1 MNYKILKIFSC
12 AILTFLLFSIAFI
25 DAGCNSQKYNTFESE
40 YFIFQ
45 VSLEDE
51 KAIIIGLTD
60 RGKEQEYLIIPEF
73 LNGFRVKAISE
84 YVVSVGQAKKAY
96 KDWKSI
102 GYNSENLKKVYINF
116 DIEIHNCYLSAG
128 IISKSNCP
136 HFERLIYIKN
146 NTLVDSSDRVNNT
159 LRTSLIGSKN
169 HAIHVSAA
177 NVSYFYN
184 YENSPNDNY
193 YWIDDYDY
201 GKKIEF
207 IPPEPSRS
215 GYVFGG
221 WYKESECINKWD
233 FNIDA
238 LPNVLYDEWSNKIY
252 QETKLYAKWIEIG
265 GY

>member
-1 MNYKILKIFSC
+1 MKKLKNKKFSC
-12 AILTFLLFSIAFI
+12 IILTLLLFSFI
-25 DAGCNSQKYNTFESE
+25 FVGAGCTSQKYKTFESE

-60 RGKEQEYLIIPEF
+60 SGKEQEYLIIPEF
-73 LNGFRVKAISE
+73 LNGFRIKAISE
-84 YVVSVGQAKKAY
+84 YVVSVGQAKKLY
-96 KDWKSI
+96 EDWKSI
-102 GYNSENLKKVYINF
+102 GYNSENLKRVYINS
-116 DIEIHNCYLSAG
+116 DIEIYNRYLSVG

-146 NTLVDSSDRVNNT
+146 NTLVDSSDRLNNT

-169 HAIHVSAA
+169 HAIHISAA

-193 YWIDDYDY
+193 YWIDDYAY
-201 GKKIEF
+201 GKKIEI
-207 IPPEPSRS
+207 IPPVPTRD
-215 GYVFGG
+215 GYTFDG
-221 WYKESECINKWD
+221 WYKESECVNAWN

-238 LPNVLYDEWSNKIY
+238 LPSVLYDEAGNKIY

-265 GY
+265 G